1 MRYNLLLLLILLSF
15 LLPQIISLQ
24 FNWWHHH
31 PKSRHK
37 AINATI
43 HKCCPTHAG
52 TTTPLYCCAD
62 ELFDNGPEFPQ
73 EMCKDNE
80 GVEMTTI
87 LKTISC
93 AQTEFHRQIG
103 GVHSPTDICRNFCCD
118 FLMNVEGST
127 KETACSRTCAKAS
140 FAIGTSIKKQLRE
153 LRRMG
158 CAAAKTQFAALEDC
172 LKGPAQ
178 YFNDISQR
186 SSSRSANDDDDDDE
200 QDVEMAKM
208 RALNEVC
215 RQRAEEEQN
224 S

>member
-1 MRYNLLLLLILLSF
+1 M
-15 LLPQIISLQ
+15 
-24 FNWWHHH
+24 
-31 PKSRHK
+31 
-37 AINATI
+37 TI
-43 HKCCPTHAG
+43 QKCCPKYEG
-52 TTTPLYCCAD
+52 TSKPLFCCAD
-62 ELFDNGPEFPQ
+62 ELFDKAPEFPQ
-73 EMCKDNE
+73 QMCKDDN
-80 GVEMTTI
+80 VEMTTI
-87 LKTISC
+87 LSSISC

-127 KETACSRTCAKAS
+127 KETECSRTCAKAS
-140 FAIGTSIKKQLRE
+140 FAIGTSIKKQLRD

-186 SSSRSANDDDDDDE
+186 SSSRSANDDGEEDE
-200 QDVEMAKM
+200 EMAKM

-215 RQRAEEEQN
+215 RQRTEEQN